1 MTKRAEWV
9 DIGIGGWS
17 QLVVG
22 TVEVN
27 VWHIQAPDDL
37 WHWRVCYS
45 DVRGAT
51 SFASKAAAQAAAV
64 RWLRATIAEMAA
76 ACPEVE

>member
-9 DIGIGGWS
+9 ETNGFYRLW
-17 QLVVG
+17 VG
-22 TVEVN
+22 TVEIN
-27 VWHIQAPDDL
+27 VWRVSAPDDL

-45 DVRGAT
+45 DVRCAT
-51 SFASKAAAQAAAV
+51 SFLTLAAAQADAV

>member
-1 MTKRAEWV
+1 MTKRAEWKDV
-9 DIGIGGWS
+9 DGGWS
-17 QLVVG
+17 RLVIG

-27 VWHIQAPDDL
+27 VLRDAPNVRWL
-37 WHWRVCYS
+37 WRVCYS
-45 DVRGAT
+45 DVHSAKWFD
-51 SFASKAAAQAAAV
+51 SLAAAQADAV